1 MKQTSHQIAL
11 LISILAVTSF
21 LCCGGLFA
29 EEGSSDVSFF
39 FPSDPEFIVVE
50 YHWGRYSGVP
60 ALRVSGD
67 GTVRAYKP
75 RASYRGDPSALEE
88 RTLIPA
94 GTHTIQMSFSEM
106 SDLVRSL
113 LDTGILG
120 FDEESVQASL
130 KQARLEEK
138 EKSGSVY
145 MSSEV
150 SVHKIALRF
159 EEIRFSPEDE
169 PTQDYAA
176 TIRWRER
183 TLSLDR
189 AVELFP
195 EITELRQLLDAITI
209 LRDVYRETIQGA
221 ASE

>member
-1 MKQTSHQIAL
+1 
-11 LISILAVTSF
+11 
-21 LCCGGLFA
+21 
-29 EEGSSDVSFF
+29 
-39 FPSDPEFIVVE
+39 
-50 YHWGRYSGVP
+50 
-60 ALRVSGD
+60 LRVSGD
-67 GTVRAYKP
+67 GTVRAYKA
-75 RASYRGDPSALEE
+75 RASYLGDPSTLEE

-94 GTHTIQMSFSEM
+94 GTHTVQMSFSEM
-106 SDLVRSL
+106 NDLVRSL

-120 FDEESVQASL
+120 FDEESVQARL

-138 EKSGSVY
+138 EESGTVY

-176 TIRWRER
+176 TIQWRER
-183 TLSLDR
+183 SLNLDR

-195 EITELRQLLDAITI
+195 EITELGQLLDAVII
-209 LRDVYRETIQGA
+209 LRDLHEDTVESWSA
-221 ASE
+221 E